1 MKFQPYNNIIINI
14 IIEIFFMYS
23 MRFRFTEYLN
33 TWILECRTIFHKN
46 LCLSN
51 KNRYFARESKN
62 KFVKQLNEYN

>member
-33 TWILECRTIFHKN
+33 T
-46 LCLSN
+46 
-51 KNRYFARESKN
+51 
-62 KFVKQLNEYN
+62 

>member
-33 TWILECRTIFHKN
+33 TWIPEYF
-46 LCLSN
+46 CLLYKMYPIANALRSQ
-51 KNRYFARESKN
+51 F
-62 KFVKQLNEYN
+62 FM